1 MTHPADPTRY
11 SNPLAER
18 YASRRMLELFSPQR
32 KFTTWRRLWIAL
44 AEAEQAAGLGIT
56 DEQIRALKEN
66 VEDIPFDRV
75 AALEKELRH
84 DVMAHVHAYGEQCP
98 SARPIIHL
106 GATSCYVTD
115 NADLMLLR
123 EGLDLTRG
131 RILAVIKRL
140 EAFARRHRDVPALA
154 YTHLQPAQPT
164 TVGRRACLW
173 IQDLASDLTDLIHV
187 RGTLPFLGVKGVT
200 GTQESF
206 MKLFGGNE
214 DRVDQVDRDVA
225 RAFGFDQV
233 LPVSGQTY
241 PRKIDSRVIGV
252 LSGVAQSAAKFAVDL
267 RLSQSFGE
275 MLEPFGTKQIG
286 SSAMPYKRNPM
297 KAERI
302 TSLCRFVLAASL
314 NPPLTAAAQWF
325 ERTLD
330 DSANRRLALPEVF
343 LAVDAVLI
351 LYAEIVEG
359 LTVNHPVVRRRL
371 AEEVPFLAMEE
382 LLMAATTAGGDRQT
396 LHEALRR
403 HAIEVRRKMVEEGAP
418 NDLFER
424 IASDPSFAAVHDRL
438 GELGDP
444 ARFTGRARQ
453 QTDRYLDETVAPLLG
468 REATH
473 LLEGDEG
480 SRV

>member
-1 MTHPADPTRY
+1 MTQPADHTRY
-11 SNPLAER
+11 ANPLVER
-18 YASRRMLELFSPQR
+18 YASRRMLEVFSPRR

-44 AEAEQAAGLGIT
+44 AEAEQAAGLNIT
-56 DEQIRALKEN
+56 DEQIRALKDR

-75 AALEKELRH
+75 AVLEKELRH

-123 EGLDLTRG
+123 EGLDLIHG
-131 RILAVIKRL
+131 RILAVVKRL
-140 EAFARRHRDVPALA
+140 EAFARRHRDWPALA

-173 IQDLASDLTDLIHV
+173 VQDLLSDVTDLIHV
-187 RGTLPFLGVKGVT
+187 RSTLPFLGVKGTT

-206 MKLFGGNE
+206 MKLLDGSE
-214 DRVDQVDRDVA
+214 ERVDAVDQGVA
-225 RAFGFDQV
+225 RAFGFDRV

-241 PRKIDSRVIGV
+241 PRKIDSRVVGV

-267 RLSQSFGE
+267 RLAQSFGE
-275 MLEPFGTKQIG
+275 MMEPFGAKQIG

-302 TSLCRFVLAASL
+302 TSLCRFVIAAGL

-330 DSANRRLALPEVF
+330 DSANRRLVLPETF

-351 LYAEIVEG
+351 LYAEIVDG
-359 LTVNHPVVRRRL
+359 LTVNRQVVSRRL

-403 HAIEVRRKMVEEGAP
+403 HAIEVRRKMVEEGAS
-418 NDLFER
+418 NDLFAR
-424 IASDPSFAAVHDRL
+424 IARDPEFAVVHDRL
-438 GELGDP
+438 QALGDP

-453 QTDRYLDETVAPLLG
+453 QTDRYLDETVAPWLE
-468 REATH
+468 REANR